1 MLYAEN
7 LPMAGPNDSKLYRLI
22 NCLGGVVVFV
32 VLLVLGLVVMQAIR
46 LMSKLDFGIADT
58 PASFTSTGPTLVQ
71 LERLQYL
78 VSSRVHVADVLVGES
93 RWLEGSW
100 IIQGDALLAVDMA
113 KAEIKNKNEQV
124 KTAVVVLPQPAVL
137 SARVN
142 HEKTQRWDIKSRSWI
157 LPASL
162 VLGDRIALEKQ
173 AMLQAQQLV
182 ERAAGSDD
190 NQAAA
195 RQGVEGML
203 SEFYRAVGWHIS
215 VEWK

>member
-1 MLYAEN
+1 
-7 LPMAGPNDSKLYRLI
+7 MAILDEWRPRKRNHF
-22 NCLGGVVVFV
+22 LGTITLLLFLGALSLV
-32 VLLVLGLVVMQAIR
+32 VLQATSLLR
-46 LMSKLDFGIADT
+46 QWDFGIAET
-58 PASFTSTGPTLVQ
+58 RPSFSSSGPTIIQ
-71 LERLQYL
+71 LERLQYI
-78 VSSRVHVADVLVGES
+78 VSTRVHVADVLVGES

-113 KAEIKNKNEQV
+113 KAEIKDKNEQAR
-124 KTAVVVLPQPAVL
+124 TAVVVLPQPAVL

-142 HEKTQRWDIKSRSWI
+142 HEKTQQWDIKSRSWI
-157 LPASL
+157 FPVGL
-162 VLGDRIALEKQ
+162 VLGDRTAMEKQ

-190 NQAAA
+190 KKAAA
-195 RQGVEGML
+195 RKDMEGML